1 MTWIHSSARQGY
13 WSCSENVSRR
23 WLLWPRVSRKAPPIY
38 SSYHSLN
45 FSHYARILI
54 MNACNAENGLC
65 HNEQLLG
72 AGRFS
77 FGGLL
82 RESGRLVIYRQ
93 VRESGRLRG
102 NLGH

>member
-1 MTWIHSSARQGY
+1 
-13 WSCSENVSRR
+13 
-23 WLLWPRVSRKAPPIY
+23 
-38 SSYHSLN
+38 
-45 FSHYARILI
+45 

-82 RESGRLVIYRQ
+82 RESGRF
-93 VRESGRLRG
+93 
-102 NLGH
+102 GHLPAGARAQAPGWEPRAHGP

>member
-1 MTWIHSSARQGY
+1 
-13 WSCSENVSRR
+13 
-23 WLLWPRVSRKAPPIY
+23 
-38 SSYHSLN
+38 
-45 FSHYARILI
+45 

-102 NLGH
+102 TWVTWALSNCGISWGIVQGIPDSIHCVSLGIMLIT